1 MDRTL
6 PKEEVASTIRRKKK
20 KARLARF
27 VLTPCG
33 YKPLK
38 KGCMLQ
44 AQKLF
49 YADENKIK

>member
-6 PKEEVASTIRRKKK
+6 PKEEVASTIRKKK

-49 YADENKIK
+49 YAHENKIK

>member
-6 PKEEVASTIRRKKK
+6 PKEEVASTVRKK

-49 YADENKIK
+49 YADKNKIK